1 MKVATETQSD
11 VDVWTRPMEFTLPKG
26 LIGLSDV
33 TQFEMLVNEE
43 ELPFMWIRSIDRHEL
58 GFVVIEP
65 SQILNDYIIEIGDE
79 DIAALDIQDP
89 NDALVLNIVTI
100 PNGES
105 LESATVNLIGPL
117 VINKKTLVGRQIITC
132 NYNKYT
138 SKHPILKGSV
148 NN

>member
-1 MKVATETQSD
+1 MKVATETKENVELWS
-11 VDVWTRPMEFTLPKG
+11 RPMEFSLPKG

-33 TQFEMLVNEE
+33 NKFEMLVNEE
-43 ELPFMWIRSIDRHEL
+43 ELPFMWIRGIDRHEL

-65 SQILNDYIIEIGDE
+65 SQILNDYIIEISDE
-79 DIAALDIQDP
+79 DIAALGIQDSQ
-89 NDALVLNIVTI
+89 DALVLNIVTI

-132 NYNKYT
+132 NYQKYT
-138 SKHPILKGSV
+138 SKHPLLQNSV
-148 NN
+148 SN